1 MTTSLPSPTPPPPPD
16 ETWKERLQFWW
27 EINKASTN
35 KLRYWLF
42 FRAWW
47 VILIIAGLYLAN
59 GFLIGFGDTWEILV
73 SPSSEKEEYP
83 ALAWPLSVVGWLI
96 VPALVGGISGYV
108 VTQQTDRRRARPLK
122 QLMQDLEEEVRNPS
136 WPGP

>member
-1 MTTSLPSPTPPPPPD
+1 M
-16 ETWKERLQFWW
+16 
-27 EINKASTN
+27 
-35 KLRYWLF
+35 
-42 FRAWW
+42 
-47 VILIIAGLYLAN
+47 ILIIAGLYLAN